1 MPDLDELYQ
10 NIILDH
16 NKRPR
21 NYGALT
27 DATHCAEG
35 YNALCGDKV
44 EVFLKITDDRIEA
57 IQFEA
62 ASCAICQASASL
74 MTEELVGKTIEEARA
89 VQEEVENLLGDG
101 DEFAQSEREILALQ
115 GVRKFPSRIKCATL
129 PWETLN
135 RAYDAAES
143 A

>member
-1 MPDLDELYQ
+1 MPDLDQLYQ

-21 NYGALT
+21 NCGALP
-27 DATHCAEG
+27 DATHRAEG

-62 ASCAICQASASL
+62 ASCAICQASASI
-74 MTEELVGKTIEEARA
+74 MTEELVGKTIDEARA
-89 VQEEVENLLGDG
+89 VQEEVEGLLGDG
-101 DEFAQSEREILALQ
+101 EEVEQSDRELVALQ

-135 RAYDAAES
+135 KAYDAAEG

>member
-1 MPDLDELYQ
+1 MSDLDDLYQ

-27 DATHCAEG
+27 DATHSAEG

-44 EVFLKITDDRIEA
+44 EVFLKIADDKIEA
-57 IQFEA
+57 IRFEA

-74 MTEELVGKTIEEARA
+74 MSQELVGKTLEEARII
-89 VQEEVENLLGDG
+89 QKEVEGLLGDSEEVG
-101 DEFAQSEREILALQ
+101 QSDRELIALQ
-115 GVRKFPSRIKCATL
+115 GVRKFPSRIKCASL
-129 PWETLN
+129 PWETFEK
-135 RAYDAAES
+135 AYK
-143 A
+143 